1 MELIIDGKDSLEVE
15 RWDLFILGMML
26 VVDLLLG
33 LGPEFWRW
41 LGRGR
46 SSARRGVWS
55 AWRVTFSIG
64 APSLSVSQACLACLF
79 APGSVCPAF
88 LS

>member
-1 MELIIDGKDSLEVE
+1 MELTIDGKDSLAEVE

-33 LGPEFWRW
+33 LGPEFRRW

-46 SSARRGVWS
+46 SSARRGV
-55 AWRVTFSIG
+55 
-64 APSLSVSQACLACLF
+64 
-79 APGSVCPAF
+79 
-88 LS
+88 